1 METIVKILR
10 DLGPGRVS
18 AIGGITVIA
27 VLFFLF
33 LTARLS
39 TPLMSPL
46 YSDLQEADS
55 QEIVAYL
62 SSQGIDHQTRKGG
75 SEITV
80 PTSVLAEL
88 RMQLSQLGLPRTA
101 TIGNELFDQ
110 SGSFDTAS
118 SFEQEVMRVRAL
130 EGELARTIVSL
141 ENVKSARVHIVLP
154 RRELFDRE
162 ERQSSASVVL
172 NMRGSHRLDREQI
185 QSIQHLIST
194 AVPGLKAGNISM
206 IDSRGNLL
214 VGGAG
219 EDGLDGGGNSQ
230 EEKRTAYE
238 GRMARQIE
246 TLLENAVGYGRARV
260 QVTADMDFS
269 KTVIQEEEYNPEGQV
284 LRSTELVEEQDL
296 SRQGGPEAV
305 SVRGNL
311 PEGGFGEEGSS
322 LQENRVRTEER
333 ANYEISRTTRN
344 RVIAPGEV
352 RHLSVAA
359 LVDGHY
365 RLSDDGVEVYQ
376 ARGEEE
382 MAQLEE
388 LIKSAIGFSPRRSDT
403 VSVVNMQFAPLP
415 ADDVVELQT
424 LFGFTTAQLSRLIE
438 VMLLTLFGVLVI
450 LLLLRPLIVR
460 IFESTPQALALAGSD
475 DEGGVHQIGFRGGRS
490 GERRMVMKDGQ
501 LTEIAGDDGDLES
514 MIDIA
519 NVQGQVRAGNL
530 KKIGEMIQGDPEAA
544 VSVIRNWLYVDAS

>member
-1 METIVKILR
+1 VETIVKILR